1 MYITNLKRIIKAG
14 FVNFWRN
21 GVVSFASVLIMTVTL
36 ASIGLIMFAGALLNN
51 SLVQIK
57 NKVDVNIYF
66 TLDASEGDMF
76 SLQTTL
82 EGMPEVERVV
92 YTSRE
97 EALENFRKRHE
108 NDYLT
113 IQALDE
119 LDDNPLG
126 ASLSIKAKETSQ
138 YANIAKFL
146 EDKQGGL
153 SGGEAS
159 IIDKVNYYQNKVAID
174 RLTKIIDGAERIG
187 FAMMIFLILIS
198 VIITFNT
205 IRLAI
210 YTSRE
215 EIGVM
220 RLVGANNKFIRGPF
234 IIEGVMYG
242 VAAAILALVILY
254 PIAIWLGGATE
265 TFFGGINLLD
275 YYYEQFWQM
284 TIFILI
290 AGIGLGVLSSYL
302 AVRRYLHK

>member
-1 MYITNLKRIIKAG
+1 MFLINLKRVIKAG

-21 GVVSFASVLIMTVTL
+21 GVVSFAAVLIMTVTL
-36 ASIGLIMFAGALLNN
+36 SAIGLIMFAGALLDS
-51 SLVQIK
+51 SLTQIHD
-57 NKVDVNIYF
+57 KVDINIYF
-66 TLDASEGDMF
+66 TLDAEEEEIF
-76 SLQTTL
+76 SLQSTL
-82 EGMPEVERVV
+82 EVMPEVARVL
-92 YTSRE
+92 YTSSE
-97 EALENFRKRHE
+97 DALENFRKRHE

-119 LDDNPLG
+119 LDENPLG

-146 EDKQGGL
+146 EDKQAVLDGG
-153 SGGEAS
+153 GVS

-187 FAMMIFLILIS
+187 FAMMIFLIVIS
-198 VIITFNT
+198 IIITFNT

-220 RLVGANNKFIRGPF
+220 RLVGANNKYIRGPF
-234 IIEGVMYG
+234 IVEGVMYG
-242 VAAAILALVILY
+242 ISSAIFALIILY

-275 YYYEQFWQM
+275 YYYDQFWQM

-290 AGIGLGVLSSYL
+290 AGVGLGVLSSYM
-302 AVRRYLHK
+302 AVRRYLQK